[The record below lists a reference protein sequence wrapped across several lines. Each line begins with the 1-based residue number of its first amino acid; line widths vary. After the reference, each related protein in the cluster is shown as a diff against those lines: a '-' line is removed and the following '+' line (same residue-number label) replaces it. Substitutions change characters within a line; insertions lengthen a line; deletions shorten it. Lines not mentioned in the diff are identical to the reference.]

1 MFKIRNKIKFRH
13 SENRMKNEG
22 NVSSSILKFNQNKN
36 LFFLLKERFNWMNAF
51 IEKNDVG
58 VEVGAA
64 GGFTKKFIKC
74 KNFKI
79 SDFSDHKHLDYKNID
94 AQKTGFRNKQFDF
107 VISSN
112 MIHHLPYPLKFFNE
126 MHRILKKG
134 GKLIIFDAHCS
145 TTLQIILILMR
156 HEGFDFTKNVWSL
169 KTPATSKEDLWSGNS
184 AIPYLIFDN
193 KKKFNEHLGHKFTIK
208 YKKLC
213 ECILFLNSGGVTSK
227 TFHIPL
233 NSFVLKFIILVD
245 KLLCYIS
252 PKLFSLAYKIVL
264 EKKN

>member
-1 MFKIRNKIKFRH
+1 MFKIRNKIKFKH
-13 SENRMKNEG
+13 SENRMKHEG
-22 NVSSSILKFNQNKN
+22 NVPSSIQEFYKSKN
-36 LFFLLKERFNWMNAF
+36 LYFLLKERFEWMNTF
-51 IEKNDVG
+51 IKKNHVG
-58 VEVGAA
+58 IEVGAA

-79 SDFSDHKHLDYKNID
+79 SDFSNHKHLDYKNID
-94 AQKTGFRNKQFDF
+94 AQKTGFKNKKFDF

-134 GKLIIFDAHCS
+134 GKLIIFDAYCS
-145 TTLQIILILMR
+145 TILQIVLILMR
-156 HEGFDFTKNVWSL
+156 HEGFDFTKNVWSQ
-169 KTPATSKEDLWSGNS
+169 KNPATNKKDLWSGNS
-184 AIPYLIFDN
+184 AIPYLIFNNEINFN
-193 KKKFNEHLGHKFTIK
+193 KKLGKKFTIK

-233 NSFVLKFIILVD
+233 NPFFLRIIVLID
-245 KLLCYIS
+245 KLLS
-252 PKLFSLAYKIVL
+252 FVAPKIFSLAYKIVL
-264 EKKN
+264 ERKN